1 MPGVAPWTMQ
11 LRIAFRTLAAL
22 AVVALVATAGAQGAW
37 TEVAWTYPE
46 PGVEVRA
53 FVAEATGGDDGRLV
67 LGCHPP
73 VGTAE
78 TGPLFVAFEA
88 AAFGELDLEV
98 GRLSWRD
105 VTARYRPSGGQS
117 TPITVDV
124 WRRSDDGDVLF
135 AGGVP
140 ASLRYAWVD
149 ELGAAPETTFSFWVG
164 RQVESDPDVRMTVPT
179 AGAHEV
185 ATERLGCFEGAG

>member
-1 MPGVAPWTMQ
+1 ME
-11 LRIAFRTLAAL
+11 LRIGFRTLAAL
-22 AVVALVATAGAQGAW
+22 AAVALLAAAHAQGAW
-37 TEVAWTYPE
+37 TEVTWSYPE

-53 FVAEATGGDDGRLV
+53 FVAEATGGDEGRLV

-73 VGTAE
+73 VGAAE

-88 AAFGELDLEV
+88 AAFRELDLEV

-105 VTARYRPSGGQS
+105 VTARYRPSDGEP

-124 WRRSDDGDVLF
+124 WRRSEDGDVLF
-135 AGGVP
+135 AGGIP
-140 ASLRYAWVD
+140 AALRYGWVE
-149 ELGAAPETTFSFWVG
+149 ELGTASETTFSFWVG

-179 AGAHEV
+179 VGAHEV
-185 ATERLGCFEGAG
+185 ATDRLACFEGAG

>member
-1 MPGVAPWTMQ
+1 ME
-11 LRIAFRTLAAL
+11 LRIAFRTLVAL
-22 AVVALVATAGAQGAW
+22 AAVALVATAGAQGAW
-37 TEVAWTYPE
+37 TEATWSYPE

-53 FVAEATGGDDGRLV
+53 FVAQSTAGDDGRLI

-88 AAFGELDLEV
+88 AAFRELDLEV

-105 VTARYRPSGGQS
+105 VTARYRPSGGQP

-124 WRRSDDGDVLF
+124 WHRNEDGDVLF
-135 AGGVP
+135 ANGIPAGV
-140 ASLRYAWVD
+140 RYAWVD
-149 ELGAAPETTFSFWVG
+149 ELGAASETTFSFWTG

-179 AGAHEV
+179 AGTYQV
-185 ATERLGCFEGAG
+185 AAERLVCFEGAG